1 MGNIYLQPYAL
12 QKSPEDNFLQPYA
25 LEKGLEG
32 NVLQPDALKKGLE
45 DNFLQPDALEKGRE
59 DNVLQPDK
67 LEKGLEDNVL
77 QPYILEKG
85 LEDNFLQPY
94 YIGKVSE
101 NFLTTNLIGKEDGDA
116 DHMEKEFSLVM
127 LQQFLIYLFSKPCN
141 NQIFLVVQYSNI
153 FLRTIFQYNMY
164 SRNKEASKL
173 YNICTYKC

>member
-12 QKSPEDNFLQPYA
+12 
-25 LEKGLEG
+25 EKG
-32 NVLQPDALKKGLE
+32 PE

-101 NFLTTNLIGKEDGDA
+101 NFLATNLIGKEDGDA